1 MEVKLGILGV
11 IVHLILLYSIFD
23 IYYTSPIIESL
34 NAHRPNSNDPPARRL
49 FLISADG
56 LRYDTFQRKEL
67 APFLH
72 SLIDSGVAS
81 FGVSTSGVPT
91 ESRPGHVSIVAG
103 FTEDVSAVTRGWK
116 ENPVTFDT
124 IFNRSIESFQWGSE
138 DITHLFSHIPHVKTK
153 SFPAEW
159 EDFSSLDN
167 YKLDEWVFDKC
178 ERDLLDLPSS
188 SLIGSSRFFFLHL
201 VAIDTN
207 GHGHNPDS
215 FAYTDN
221 LRIVDERVRRLVTK
235 VNQVFNDSKSAY
247 IFTSD
252 HGMTEWGSHGG
263 GTDLETKTPFVVWGS
278 GVNGGAREHI
288 QQIDLCPLMAS
299 LLAIPFPIN
308 NHGIIRTSLLNT
320 SARFQSSVVMAN
332 FLQLREII
340 LHQISHVGKR
350 WWLSSEVVTT
360 TALNSLYDQATQ
372 LAAKNRFE
380 SISSLVSSQLPLLQ
394 RSIFLYHRV
403 DRPLLSILVAA
414 SFISFLLL
422 LKISSVHSFYLRFI
436 PSGKLILF
444 LLVSSTASSIFFVS
458 LSHIIYLILPIYLI
472 SLIPFAHVPS
482 LILRLV
488 SLSSLPPIMLIIL
501 LNYSFYDRRFSS
513 LLTIYLI
520 FLPYLL
526 YHSRPIFS
534 KLNVLLYGVS
544 LSFCPF
550 PFLPPCGVLSF
561 PLLSSIPPIILSI
574 ILKRIR
580 HLFPS
585 HNQPNI
591 DHLFSLSLITCSL
604 IIFHS
609 ILPSYFVL
617 RFLSWLLIPLP
628 YIIVFRTPPRTPS
641 RLLSLSVALF
651 LPYSLLSSSY
661 ESLYLLLLLIFLSI
675 FTRKSSSH
683 SSSLFF
689 HLPLSSTISLSCAFV
704 PLPHVLT
711 FLTLFST
718 GNLASLSS
726 FSPSSLSRFISVFS
740 PFTMASLLV
749 LKLLSPILLIFIHL
763 RSSLP
768 SLSSSSNLISSTLII
783 SDLLSLIF
791 FYQLRDS
798 GSWLEIGLSIAH
810 FLISLSSSLAFYLL
824 FLLSDY
830 LLSTPL
836 RSRSKHISNA

>member
-1 MEVKLGILGV
+1 
-11 IVHLILLYSIFD
+11 
-23 IYYTSPIIESL
+23 
-34 NAHRPNSNDPPARRL
+34 
-49 FLISADG
+49 
-56 LRYDTFQRKEL
+56 
-67 APFLH
+67 
-72 SLIDSGVAS
+72 
-81 FGVSTSGVPT
+81 
-91 ESRPGHVSIVAG
+91 
-103 FTEDVSAVTRGWK
+103 
-116 ENPVTFDT
+116 
-124 IFNRSIESFQWGSE
+124 
-138 DITHLFSHIPHVKTK
+138 
-153 SFPAEW
+153 
-159 EDFSSLDN
+159 
-167 YKLDEWVFDKC
+167 
-178 ERDLLDLPSS
+178 
-188 SLIGSSRFFFLHL
+188 
-201 VAIDTN
+201 
-207 GHGHNPDS
+207 
-215 FAYTDN
+215 
-221 LRIVDERVRRLVTK
+221 
-235 VNQVFNDSKSAY
+235 
-247 IFTSD
+247 
-252 HGMTEWGSHGG
+252 
-263 GTDLETKTPFVVWGS
+263 
-278 GVNGGAREHI
+278 
-288 QQIDLCPLMAS
+288 
-299 LLAIPFPIN
+299 
-308 NHGIIRTSLLNT
+308 
-320 SARFQSSVVMAN
+320 
-332 FLQLREII
+332 
-340 LHQISHVGKR
+340 
-350 WWLSSEVVTT
+350 
-360 TALNSLYDQATQ
+360 
-372 LAAKNRFE
+372 
-380 SISSLVSSQLPLLQ
+380 
-394 RSIFLYHRV
+394 
-403 DRPLLSILVAA
+403 
-414 SFISFLLL
+414 
-422 LKISSVHSFYLRFI
+422 
-436 PSGKLILF
+436 
-444 LLVSSTASSIFFVS
+444 
-458 LSHIIYLILPIYLI
+458 
-472 SLIPFAHVPS
+472 
-482 LILRLV
+482 
-488 SLSSLPPIMLIIL
+488 MLIVL

-544 LSFCPF
+544 LSLCPF

-561 PLLSSIPPIILSI
+561 PLLSSIPPIILTI
-574 ILKRIR
+574 ILNRMK

-585 HNQPNI
+585 QSNI

-604 IIFHS
+604 IIVHYL
-609 ILPSYFVL
+609 LPSYFVL

-689 HLPLSSTISLSCAFV
+689 HLPLSSTISLSSAFI

-740 PFTMASLLV
+740 PFTMASLLI

-768 SLSSSSNLISSTLII
+768 SLSSSSSLISSTLII

-830 LLSTPL
+830 LLSTPFS
-836 RSRSKHISNA
+836 SRSKHISNA

>member
-1 MEVKLGILGV
+1 MKWGKSMTFSFQADRSNRCTEMEVKLGV

-482 LILRLV
+482 LILRLCSV
-488 SLSSLPPIMLIIL
+488 PHPVLHHDFFLYQLLYSYHILFYHHHMSLYIFSSFLSSYP
-501 LNYSFYDRRFSS
+501 
-513 LLTIYLI
+513 
-520 FLPYLL
+520 
-526 YHSRPIFS
+526 
-534 KLNVLLYGVS
+534 
-544 LSFCPF
+544 
-550 PFLPPCGVLSF
+550 
-561 PLLSSIPPIILSI
+561 
-574 ILKRIR
+574 
-580 HLFPS
+580 
-585 HNQPNI
+585 
-591 DHLFSLSLITCSL
+591 FSL
-604 IIFHS
+604 
-609 ILPSYFVL
+609 
-617 RFLSWLLIPLP
+617 
-628 YIIVFRTPPRTPS
+628 
-641 RLLSLSVALF
+641 
-651 LPYSLLSSSY
+651 
-661 ESLYLLLLLIFLSI
+661 ES
-675 FTRKSSSH
+675 
-683 SSSLFF
+683 
-689 HLPLSSTISLSCAFV
+689 
-704 PLPHVLT
+704 
-711 FLTLFST
+711 
-718 GNLASLSS
+718 NLASLSS

-798 GSWLEIGLSIAH
+798 GSWLEIGNMAARPLVTV
-810 FLISLSSSLAFYLL
+810 Y
-824 FLLSDY
+824 SDKNEATQTQIK
-830 LLSTPL
+830 LPAVFRAPFAPML
-836 RSRSKHISNA
+836 